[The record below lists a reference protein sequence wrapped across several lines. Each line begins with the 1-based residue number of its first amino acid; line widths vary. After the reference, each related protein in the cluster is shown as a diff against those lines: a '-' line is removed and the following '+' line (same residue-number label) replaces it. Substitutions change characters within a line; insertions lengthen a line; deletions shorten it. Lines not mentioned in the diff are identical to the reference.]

1 MDTYLPTSMNK
12 TVLFIAM
19 AMFCMVA
26 YSCTYNKKE
35 LPVLANPEKGLG
47 NGNSLPDSVSFA
59 LHVLPIFKKECATEN
74 CHSGTKPASNLN
86 LENDKAYA
94 QISNS
99 YRGYLNTIQPTN
111 SLLYNLLTTDGSKKM
126 PPNKK
131 VDQKQIDLIVKWMAQ
146 GATNN

>member
-1 MDTYLPTSMNK
+1 MDSCLPTSMNRASLIY
-12 TVLFIAM
+12 VILMLF
-19 AMFCMVA
+19 FC
-26 YSCTYNKKE
+26 SCVYRKKE
-35 LPVLANPEKGLG
+35 FLVSPIQNNELT

-59 LHVLPIFKKECATEN
+59 LHVLPIFKTECATEN

-99 YRGYLNTIQPTN
+99 YRGYLNTSQPTN

-131 VDQKQIDLIVKWMAQ
+131 LDQIQIDLIVKWMAQ
-146 GATNN
+146 GALNN